1 MGIFVGKRLGIYTRK
16 DMSNIG
22 ANNDADD
29 GDRNDSGWNQGDWK
43 NQCCISSAANPLR
56 ALMKGKSHAGHDDRE
71 RRRTY

>member
-29 GDRNDSGWNQGDWK
+29 GDRNDSGWNQGD
-43 NQCCISSAANPLR
+43 
-56 ALMKGKSHAGHDDRE
+56 
-71 RRRTY
+71 